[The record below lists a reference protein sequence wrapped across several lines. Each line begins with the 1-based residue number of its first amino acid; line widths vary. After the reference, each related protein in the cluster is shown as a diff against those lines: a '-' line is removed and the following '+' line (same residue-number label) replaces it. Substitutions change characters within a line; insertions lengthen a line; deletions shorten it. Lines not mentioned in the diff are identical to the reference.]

1 VKRAIVLSDDALA
14 QFRRLRA
21 KDRSRLRDAMI
32 ASLSDDDATIETR
45 NRFRLRR
52 PSDFADFELRVDDL
66 RVFYRVAN
74 TQVNVVLIGKKQG
87 NHLVIG
93 GKRFTL

>member
-1 VKRAIVLSDDALA
+1 
-14 QFRRLRA
+14 
-21 KDRSRLRDAMI
+21 MI
-32 ASLSDDDATIETR
+32 ARLSEDDATIETR

-66 RVFYRVAN
+66 RVFYRVPDN
-74 TQVNVVLIGKKQG
+74 QVNVVLIGKKQG
-87 NHLVIG
+87 SHLVIG